1 MFLKN
6 KIIANIALLFVLSF
20 LIQCK
25 NKDLE
30 LEVIETACSEFFIDN
45 AIYSFSKDSDCGD
58 EQISMSFDFDGDND
72 CIHLVK
78 IKPRFYD
85 INRNELNQ
93 FDTSEQLISVDNIS
107 VSGNTISLDYCFNY
121 QTASDT
127 ADLNYLQIDFHTE
140 NEQGNESNEIGIR
153 ANIPGAPVKQPTST
167 DFQKE
172 FEVQSRTISL
182 FIFDDA
188 AEDGDII
195 SVNVNNK
202 WEIENKMIFKNG
214 EKIELTIQEAATNF
228 LLFYAVNEGASSPNT
243 LAGKINDG
251 ITEQP
256 FDLNL
261 KTGEV
266 AYFKIT
272 FDNPSN

>member
-6 KIIANIALLFVLSF
+6 KIIPNIALLFVLSLF
-20 LIQCK
+20 TQCNK
-25 NKDLE
+25 KDLE

-45 AIYSFSKDSDCGD
+45 AIYSFSKNSDCGD
-58 EQISMSFDFDGDND
+58 EKIAISFDFDGNQD

-78 IKPRFYD
+78 IKPKFYD
-85 INRNELNQ
+85 INGNELTQ
-93 FDTSEQLISVDNIS
+93 FDTSEQLISVDNILI
-107 VSGNTISLDYCFNY
+107 SGNTIALSYCFNY
-121 QTASDT
+121 STSTDST
-127 ADLNYLQIDFHTE
+127 DLNYLQIDFHTE

-172 FEVQSRTISL
+172 FEVKSRTISL

-228 LLFYAVNEGASSPNT
+228 LMLYAVNQGASGPNT
-243 LAGKINDG
+243 LAGTINDG
-251 ITEQP
+251 VTEQR

-272 FDNPSN
+272 FDNSPN